1 MNLNN
6 PSFTIFYSI
15 EEAIKA
21 YRKLS
26 LRKIETVIPD
36 ITVDQALVLQLINE
50 EKLTQT
56 EIADLI
62 FKDYASMSRII
73 ALMIKKDFLL
83 KETDKND
90 GRVSILKI
98 TKKGESALK
107 QLVPIINQNRKTA
120 LEGLT
125 SEELENLKKMLN
137 KITQNS
143 KK

>member
-1 MNLNN
+1 M
-6 PSFTIFYSI
+6 
-15 EEAIKA
+15 
-21 YRKLS
+21 S

>member
-107 QLVPIINQNRKTA
+107 QLVPIIDQNRKTA

-125 SEELENLKKMLN
+125 NEELENLKKMLN

>member
-50 EKLTQT
+50 QKLTQT